1 MKFKAC
7 FVISLMM
14 KRTLRYSQVLSFH
27 DFPHSCH
34 ENRNEIYLPDSDAFK
49 YLSRAMNNFI
59 IFFTFFPDKSS
70 LSVSHLVE
78 NEIPLSS
85 VIVPSPKSTKM
96 DRLKLS
102 QNSVN
107 DLPIDLNE
115 IVSEN
120 AAEMRNGHYTISD
133 AMMIDGLSSV
143 MSPMTDIT
151 QNVYS
156 NIPPSS
162 PSVPNILKNAA
173 TDHVYSNI
181 DETITSVGSGY
192 MSDNLDLDLDDPLLT
207 SSFVN
212 KKKEKPNNQII
223 YNTSVSSEIHN
234 INKAIPSISSSSS
247 TTGTQITSIELK
259 NVLNVVLQKSSQ
271 SVDASPAIVPPTSL
285 RQTMI
290 DTALDLDS
298 LDGSSIGNNS
308 QVGLMS
314 SKTAIV

>member
-1 MKFKAC
+1 
-7 FVISLMM
+7 
-14 KRTLRYSQVLSFH
+14 
-27 DFPHSCH
+27 
-34 ENRNEIYLPDSDAFK
+34 
-49 YLSRAMNNFI
+49 
-59 IFFTFFPDKSS
+59 
-70 LSVSHLVE
+70 VSHLVE
-78 NEIPLSS
+78 NEIPLAS
-85 VIVPSPKSTKM
+85 VIVPSSKTATI
-96 DRLKLS
+96 DRMKLS
-102 QNSVN
+102 QNNVN
-107 DLPIDLNE
+107 DIQSSPMDLNE

-120 AAEMRNGHYTISD
+120 VAEMRKSSMNGSYTISD

-143 MSPMTDIT
+143 MPPLTDIT

-207 SSFVN
+207 SSFI
-212 KKKEKPNNQII
+212 KKKEKPNNHQII
-223 YNTSVSSEIHN
+223 YNTSVSSEIPSN
-234 INKAIPSISSSSS
+234 NKAIPSISSSSS

-271 SVDASPAIVPPTSL
+271 AVDSSPAVVAPTSL

-308 QVGLMS
+308 SVGLMS

>member
-1 MKFKAC
+1 MPESVA
-7 FVISLMM
+7 L
-14 KRTLRYSQVLSFH
+14 
-27 DFPHSCH
+27 
-34 ENRNEIYLPDSDAFK
+34 K
-49 YLSRAMNNFI
+49 YPIMNNFH
-59 IFFTFFPDKSS
+59 IFLTSFSDKSS
-70 LSVSHLVE
+70 TSVSHLVE
-78 NEIPLSS
+78 HEMPLSS
-85 VIVPSPKSTKM
+85 VIVPSPKSATI

-102 QNSVN
+102 QNSVK
-107 DLPIDLNE
+107 DSSMDLNE
-115 IVSEN
+115 IVSES
-120 AAEMRNGHYTISD
+120 AVDVRNGNYTITD

-143 MSPMTDIT
+143 MPPMTDIT

-212 KKKEKPNNQII
+212 KKKEKPNNQNQTI
-223 YNTSVSSEIHN
+223 YNTSVSSEIPN
-234 INKAIPSISSSSS
+234 LNKAIPSISSSSS

-259 NVLNVVLQKSSQ
+259 NVLNVVLQKSS
-271 SVDASPAIVPPTSL
+271 PAIVPPTSL

-290 DTALDLDS
+290 ESALDLDS